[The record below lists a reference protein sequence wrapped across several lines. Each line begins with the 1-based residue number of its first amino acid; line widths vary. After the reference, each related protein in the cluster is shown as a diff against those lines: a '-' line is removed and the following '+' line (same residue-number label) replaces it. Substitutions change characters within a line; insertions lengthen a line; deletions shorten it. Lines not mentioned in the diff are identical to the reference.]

1 MIKTTQ
7 QMIQTAQRHLP
18 MAGGMALRLGLV
30 GGNFAVL
37 LGLAAALGL
46 DDFGRLIVLWGVALV
61 VSGVIGWGAPLVLLA
76 RLGAGAGLQLRAVL
90 LLALGLPA
98 ATSAAIW
105 VLGGLVVPAGWPLGA
120 VLAAALG
127 VHLLACLASILRV
140 FGVVFWSMALRDAVP
155 VLALGMAALGG
166 AQLGVGPAAIL
177 GICAALL
184 AGIAAVAALICARHP
199 LRAARINAQGGRDI
213 WARGLWANVVLGMAL
228 AQIDIVIGGLL
239 LSPAQIGVYA
249 LLRRL
254 ANLAALPIAVT
265 SWIGASAISTAHE
278 RADQPATQEAVRHF
292 GRAGLWPAAAL
303 ALGAMGALALAGQG
317 AHWPLLALLLAGVL
331 GQVVLAQAMTLASLT
346 GQGRA
351 AAASRALALLT
362 YLGLALALLAPAGI
376 WGNALAYVLASSLG
390 NIALAVW
397 LWRVLGIDCWPWQWR
412 RAKGLA
418 WQRG

>member
-1 MIKTTQ
+1 MTKTTQ

-46 DDFGRLIVLWGVALV
+46 DDFGRLIVLWGLALM

-76 RLGAGAGLQLRAVL
+76 RLGAGLQLRAVL

-98 ATSAAIW
+98 AKSAAIW
-105 VLGGLVVPAGWPLGA
+105 ALGGLVAPAGWPLGA

-127 VHLLACLASILRV
+127 VHVLACLASILRV

-155 VLALGMAALGG
+155 VLALGLAALIG
-166 AQLGVGPAAIL
+166 AGPAAIL

-199 LRAARINAQGGRDI
+199 LRAARISPQGGRDI

-254 ANLAALPIAVT
+254 ANLAALPVAVT
-265 SWIGASAISTAHE
+265 SWVSASAISTAYD

-303 ALGAMGALALAGQG
+303 ALGAMGVLALAGQG
-317 AHWPLLALLLAGVL
+317 VHWPLLALLLAGVL

-351 AAASRALALLT
+351 AAASGALALLT

-390 NIALAVW
+390 NIALALW
-397 LWRVLGIDCWPWQWR
+397 LRRALGIDCWPWQWR